1 MLEWLQT
8 NLAEMRAEQ
17 RRLVPVVAGGR
28 ELAAW
33 QPSTRRPSRPQV
45 DYERRR

>member
-17 RRLVPVVAGGR
+17 RRLVPVVGR
-28 ELAAW
+28 ERACCLAANK
-33 QPSTRRPSRPQV
+33 
-45 DYERRR
+45 YEKAK